1 MLSRQDGIKL
11 VKKLIEVYNVDGNLV
26 LTYMQNNDMIEPLNA
41 EVEAIQYF
49 NSIKSKPVIN
59 QSELYKFKDLALKAI
74 NEVKDELKEE
84 EIIEEVL

>member
-49 NSIKSKPVIN
+49 NSIKSSPVIN